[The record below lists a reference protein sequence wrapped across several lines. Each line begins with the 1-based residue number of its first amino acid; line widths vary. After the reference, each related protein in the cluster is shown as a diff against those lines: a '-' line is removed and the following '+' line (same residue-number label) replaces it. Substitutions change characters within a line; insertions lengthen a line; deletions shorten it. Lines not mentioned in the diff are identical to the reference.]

1 MTNDWDLA
9 EGKAKQPQIPGLCCA
24 HRCCWAAAA
33 LPGASFSTGGE
44 GDDCPEPGRK
54 DVLFLATCFLDWASR
69 PSEHL
74 QEGKRAAIGKVQ
86 QPHSPRVTASIP
98 PTRREQIHPHSR
110 ANPSVRRKQSCSGP
124 TARTDTQLGA
134 AGHQETLQQQEGA
147 LRARVCASAP
157 SRGGIRGTEPPSV
170 RAKNKTS

>member
-9 EGKAKQPQIPGLCCA
+9 EGKAKQPQIPGFCCA

-86 QPHSPRVTASIP
+86 QPHSPPGYCQHPANTQGADPSSQPCKPQRA
-98 PTRREQIHPHSR
+98 EQTI
-110 ANPSVRRKQSCSGP
+110 
-124 TARTDTQLGA
+124 
-134 AGHQETLQQQEGA
+134 LQRPYSE
-147 LRARVCASAP
+147 
-157 SRGGIRGTEPPSV
+157 
-170 RAKNKTS
+170 N